1 VRDFLREHLLEIRY
15 LCFAALLFG
24 ALVLLNQINA
34 FAGVDAVI
42 QEVASSKD
50 AGVLAIF
57 AIAVIGNMALLV
69 QVPYTLPL
77 LAIATAGASAAH
89 MAWLGL
95 AAGVGAAIGGMI
107 SFLIAQK
114 ILARDPSIE
123 RGKLYRWVVR
133 TTGERPRIASLVIFG
148 VVFTPLPDDAVI
160 LPLAMTRYGVRR
172 FAPPLFAGKIAHN
185 VLIALLFYQF
195 TAWSAAS
202 TPTHVRAD
210 LVLGLVLAF
219 VLVILYQAEKSRA
232 SVAATAEPVPVPAG
246 TDAG

>member
-1 VRDFLREHLLEIRY
+1 
-15 LCFAALLFG
+15 
-24 ALVLLNQINA
+24 
-34 FAGVDAVI
+34 
-42 QEVASSKD
+42 
-50 AGVLAIF
+50 
-57 AIAVIGNMALLV
+57 MALLV

-95 AAGVGAAIGGMI
+95 AAGVGASIGGMI

-133 TTGERPRIASLVIFG
+133 TTGERPRMASLVIFG

-160 LPLAMTRYGVRR
+160 LPLAMTRFGLRR

-232 SVAATAEPVPVPAG
+232 SAAATAEPIPVPAG